1 MYGNMPGSPNFEGP
15 YGEFQEACV
24 AICTYKHPNPYV
36 CLDVRF
42 MRFIDQI
49 YRQAKQL
56 PRFRGKIR
64 WVDKG
69 HTDTIK

>member
-1 MYGNMPGSPNFEGP
+1 
-15 YGEFQEACV
+15 
-24 AICTYKHPNPYV
+24 
-36 CLDVRF
+36 
-42 MRFIDQI
+42 MRFLDQI

-69 HTDTIK
+69 HSADIK